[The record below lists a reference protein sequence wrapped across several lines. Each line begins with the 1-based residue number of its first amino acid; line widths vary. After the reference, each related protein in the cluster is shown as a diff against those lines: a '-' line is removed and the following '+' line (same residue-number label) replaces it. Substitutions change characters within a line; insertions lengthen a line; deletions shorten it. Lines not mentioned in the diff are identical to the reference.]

1 MRRFP
6 LALIVAFLAV
16 SPLACSD
23 DDDPPTGLPPGDE
36 DFVAM
41 LGCVGEGL
49 EHIGLAI
56 ETSLILFH
64 ELDETA
70 PTPTPGFSYNE
81 DTGTFHYSKILFTAP
96 GSPTDI
102 DGFVEPLEVVADG
115 LDLGDN
121 FTVTWELLS
130 GLDMVGFGSFRVIHN
145 GLTSP
150 PDQNETMRMLPA
162 DEITVNTGGY
172 CNTTVGQFELHVHH
186 LVADN
191 EIATA
196 IIGFETLYTGS
207 DVPVTLTGLLT
218 ANDDSGIGTISATY
232 KGATY
237 NCTVDLDSY
246 EVSCTP
252 G

>member
-49 EHIGLAI
+49 EHIVFAI

-70 PTPTPGFSYNE
+70 PYTPPFGFGYDV
-81 DTGTFHYSKILFTAP
+81 DTGKGYYSKTLFSAP
-96 GSPTDI
+96 GSPTLDSLI
-102 DGFVEPLEVVADG
+102 VEPLATVADG
-115 LDLGDN
+115 LQQGDN

-130 GLDMVGFGSFRVIHN
+130 GQDTVGAGSFRVIHN
-145 GLTSP
+145 GLTLP
-150 PDQNETMRMLPA
+150 PDQTETMRMLPA
-162 DEITVNTGGY
+162 ADIWIDTGGT
-172 CNTTVGQFELHVHH
+172 CHTTVGQFELHVHH
-186 LVADN
+186 LVTDN
-191 EIATA
+191 EVSSA
-196 IIGFETLYTGS
+196 IIGFETVS
-207 DVPVTLTGLLT
+207 DTEVLTGLLT
-218 ANDDSGIGTISATY
+218 ANDESGIGTISATY

-237 NCTVDLDSY
+237 NCTVDLDTY
-246 EVSCTP
+246 EVSCS
-252 G
+252 

>member
-41 LGCVGEGL
+41 VGCVGEGISHL
-49 EHIGLAI
+49 GLAI

-70 PTPTPGFSYNE
+70 PYDPPTAFDYGVDSGKFNYWPLVS
-81 DTGTFHYSKILFTAP
+81 DTK
-96 GSPTDI
+96 I
-102 DGFVEPLEVVADG
+102 DGIVEPLGVVADG
-115 LDLGDN
+115 LQQHDN
-121 FTVTWELLS
+121 FTVTWALTPAA
-130 GLDMVGFGSFRVIHN
+130 GLDTVGAGSFRVIHN
-145 GLTSP
+145 GLTLP
-150 PDQNETMRMLPA
+150 PNQTETMRMLPA
-162 DEITVNTGGY
+162 ADIWIDTGGT
-172 CNTTVGQFELHVHH
+172 CHTTVGQFELHVHH

-196 IIGFETLYTGS
+196 IIGFETISNTE
-207 DVPVTLTGLLT
+207 VLTGLLT
-218 ANDDSGIGTISATY
+218 ANDESSIGTISATY
-232 KGATY
+232 KGTTY
-237 NCTVDLDSY
+237 NCTVDLDTY
-246 EVSCTP
+246 EVSCS
-252 G
+252 